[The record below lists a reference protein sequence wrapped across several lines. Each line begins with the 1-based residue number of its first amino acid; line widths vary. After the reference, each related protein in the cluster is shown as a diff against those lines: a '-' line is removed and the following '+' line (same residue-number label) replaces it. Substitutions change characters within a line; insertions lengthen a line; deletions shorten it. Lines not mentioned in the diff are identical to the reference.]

1 MKKTAFLLVLCMLI
15 CSLAACGAPA
25 AHPAAQVI
33 GTLDEIVAAEDLQP
47 TKEADTKDIGYQLE
61 MPEEGEE
68 VCVLHTN
75 YGDISMRFFPEAAPK
90 AVYSF
95 KAHVLSGYYDGLIF
109 HRVMDNFMIQG
120 GDPNGNGTGGES
132 IWGEDFEDEFH
143 TNLVNISG
151 SVSCANAGPNT
162 NGSQF
167 FINLAPA
174 AGVDWAGLEAYS
186 KEYMVYYDQYVHTYG
201 EEGGRMFI
209 QMYGS
214 TVNFEHVTEEYKAL
228 YDAHGG
234 NMHLDGAY
242 STSGAGH
249 TVFAQVYEGLDVVKS
264 IMQTETDE
272 DDKPLEDV
280 VILSAEIIPYA

>member
-1 MKKTAFLLVLCMLI
+1 MKKTKLLSLL
-15 CSLAACGAPA
+15 LAALLLCGCLTAC
-25 AHPAAQVI
+25 
-33 GTLDEIVAAEDLQP
+33 GE
-47 TKEADTKDIGYQLE
+47 KEPEVSGNPDVTDVYADKDYGFQQE
-61 MPEEGEE
+61 MPAEGDT
-68 VCVLHTN
+68 VAIMHTN
-75 YGDISMRFFPEAAPK
+75 KGDICIRFFPEAAPK
-90 AVYSF
+90 AVENF
-95 KAHVLSGYYDGLIF
+95 TTHAKNGYYDGLTF
-109 HRVMDNFMIQG
+109 HRVIKDFMIQG
-120 GDPNGNGTGGES
+120 GDPDGTGAGGKS
-132 IWGEDFEDEFH
+132 IWGDSFEDEFDKKLL
-143 TNLVNISG
+143 NIRGSLVM
-151 SVSCANAGPNT
+151 ANSGPNT